1 MSGSEGEAADERR
14 PSNGRRI
21 ALSFD
26 VECYYQIVA
35 KDYLGRTVAPTREV
49 LTNTSWI
56 LDLLKAHEAKGTF
69 FFLGNVAE
77 AYPELVRRATEEGHE
92 IGVHGDVHDYVSD
105 MDQAQFRAEIERGMA
120 KILAAGAE
128 RIAGH
133 RATAFSISRRNLW
146 ALDTLRELGIPYD
159 SSIFPFEGER
169 YGIADWPRT
178 PTMTPAGVH
187 EVPMSVV
194 SIAGRK
200 VPCMG
205 GGYVRYFPIAFTR
218 WCAGRLHREGLTP
231 VSYFHPYEFEPS
243 KPRFADELLEGAD
256 REALRKVTRFN
267 RMQGIGRGRPM
278 RRKLEWLVRQYEVV
292 PVGALAA

>member
-1 MSGSEGEAADERR
+1 MNDSERQAKGEAQPGSGHRL
-14 PSNGRRI
+14 

-35 KDYLGRTVAPTREV
+35 KDYLGRAIAPTREV
-49 LTNTSWI
+49 LTNTGWI
-56 LDLLKAHEAKGTF
+56 LDLLKAREAKATF

-77 AYPELVRRATEEGHE
+77 KYPELVRRAAEEGHE

-120 KILAAGAE
+120 KIRAAGAD

-133 RATAFSISRRNLW
+133 RATAFSIHRGNLW
-146 ALDTLRELGIPYD
+146 ALDTLRELGIEYD
-159 SSIFPFEGER
+159 SSIFPFEGGR
-169 YGIADWPRT
+169 YGIADWPRA
-178 PTMTPAGVH
+178 PGMTEAGIP
-187 EVPMSVV
+187 EVPMSVISV
-194 SIAGRK
+194 GGRK
-200 VPCMG
+200 LPCMG

-218 WCAGRLHREGLTP
+218 WCARRLHRDGLTP

-243 KPRFADELLEGAD
+243 KPRFAPELLEGVAGD
-256 REALRKVTRFN
+256 ALRKVDKFN

-278 RRKLEWLVRQYEVV
+278 RRKLEWLVRHYEIV
-292 PVGALAA
+292 PVGTLAA